1 MEKII
6 DILFKGICW
15 LVILIVA
22 LIECGI
28 KLVSL
33 ILFIPLILGI
43 AIVYPIFR
51 VEESPKFIQDWGQ
64 YMSENYLR
72 SVKFLKKYYFG

>member
-1 MEKII
+1 MAKII
-6 DILFKGICW
+6 DVIFAAICCI
-15 LVILIVA
+15 VIIMVA
-22 LIECGI
+22 VIECGI

-33 ILFIPLILGI
+33 IIFIPLLLGI
-43 AIVYPIFR
+43 AILYPIFR

>member
-6 DILFKGICW
+6 DVIFKAICW
-15 LVILIVA
+15 IVIIMVA
-22 LIECGI
+22 VIECGI

-33 ILFIPLILGI
+33 ILFIPLILSI

-64 YMSENYLR
+64 YMQENYLR
-72 SVKFLKKYYFG
+72 SVKYLKKYYFG

>member
-1 MEKII
+1 MDII
-6 DILFKGICW
+6 FKGICW
-15 LVILIVA
+15 MVIMIVA
-22 LIECGI
+22 IIECGI

-33 ILFIPLILGI
+33 ILSIPLILGI

-51 VEESPKFIQDWGQ
+51 VEKSPKFVQDWGQ
-64 YMSENYLR
+64 YMNENYLR